1 MLTPDN
7 SKSHLKNRILVQ
19 GQGGGECQPA
29 GIRKYVEDLKR
40 EPIADIG
47 AKDIFEIGS
56 NDIELTERWRARFM
70 RYCANR
76 KTKMHL
82 WRRLLR
88 PPGPPSTLAA
98 ALLAVLFLFACTNSS
113 GDFDDEY
120 LIRVSDR
127 VVTVG
132 DFNKAFEISKS
143 IYPHS
148 LPENSILLQEAQIRL
163 LNQMIEELLVLQR
176 AAELQIELT
185 EPEVTKA
192 IAAIKADY
200 PEGVFEQML
209 LEYAV
214 TYSFWEKRLKIRLM
228 MEKVIAREVRQQI
241 TLTPEEIAKFYKENY
256 EGKQVVKDNS
266 AEKTTI
272 NELIVKQLRR
282 QKAEETYQLWIIN
295 LKEKYTVDINQS
307 QWKRLSG
314 L

>member
-1 MLTPDN
+1 M
-7 SKSHLKNRILVQ
+7 
-19 GQGGGECQPA
+19 G
-29 GIRKYVEDLKR
+29 
-40 EPIADIG
+40 
-47 AKDIFEIGS
+47 
-56 NDIELTERWRARFM
+56 
-70 RYCANR
+70 YCANR
-76 KTKMHL
+76 KTKIHL
-82 WRRLLR
+82 WRRLFR
-88 PPGPPSTLAA
+88 TTCPPSTLAA
-98 ALLAVLFLFACTNSS
+98 AILTVLFLFSCTNSTL
-113 GDFDDEY
+113 DFDDEY
-120 LIRVSDR
+120 LIRVNDR

-132 DFNKAFEISKS
+132 DFNKAFEIAKS
-143 IYPHS
+143 AYPHN
-148 LPENSILLQEAQIRL
+148 LPENSVLLKEAQVRM

-185 EPEVTKA
+185 EPEVAKA
-192 IAAIKADY
+192 VAAIKADY

-228 MEKVIAREVRQQI
+228 MEKVIEREVRQQI
-241 TLTPEEIAKFYKENY
+241 TLTPEEIAKFYKKNY
-256 EGKQVVKDNS
+256 EEKQLVVDKD

-282 QKAEETYQLWIIN
+282 QKAEEAYQLWIKN